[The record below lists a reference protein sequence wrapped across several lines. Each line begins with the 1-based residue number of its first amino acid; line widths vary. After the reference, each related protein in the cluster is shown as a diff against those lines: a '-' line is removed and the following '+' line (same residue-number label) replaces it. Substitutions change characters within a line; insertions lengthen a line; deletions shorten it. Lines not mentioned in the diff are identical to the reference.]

1 MVNKKVQRIK
11 LIVAIVVVLIAVIL
25 VCVRIAIYEK
35 EGEKNMPFNLSKIII
50 ISTAQKDET
59 SVNAEQATQTVL
71 GDFNIIQNN
80 DIYISVEKNENNA
93 KKGETIKN
101 ITIENI
107 EIVEA
112 PKKGTL
118 KAYMPNSLDGSKYNY
133 SDDYLVSQSLT
144 YRGADQNNYQN
155 LQINKNGG
163 NIAFSVANKELGT
176 YVSGESTEITYNGTM
191 LSNLALTNEDVK
203 SKIAFNLVIELDDGK
218 KYSGRV
224 ELDLNCEGLVET
236 GTTQTEITDFSNVVF
251 KRI

>member
-1 MVNKKVQRIK
+1 MVNKKVQKIK
-11 LIVAIVVVLIAVIL
+11 LLIAAIVVLIAAIL
-25 VCVRIAIYEK
+25 VCVRISIYEK
-35 EGEKNMPFNLSKIII
+35 EGEKNMPFNVSKIII

-59 SVNAEQATQTVL
+59 SVNVEQTQNIL

-80 DIYISVEKNENNA
+80 DIYISIEKDEKNA
-93 KKGETIKN
+93 KKDESIKN

-107 EIVEA
+107 EILTA
-112 PKKGTL
+112 PQKGTL
-118 KAYMPNSLDGSKYNY
+118 KAYMPNSLEGSKYNY

-163 NIAFSVANKELGT
+163 NIAFSLANKELGT
-176 YVSGESTEITYNGTM
+176 YVSGEATEVTYNGTM

-236 GTTQTEITDFSNVVF
+236 GTTQIEITDFSNVVF

>member
-11 LIVAIVVVLIAVIL
+11 LIVAIVVVLIVSIL
-25 VCVRIAIYEK
+25 VCVRVAIYQK

-59 SVNAEQATQTVL
+59 SVNAEQAPQTAL

-93 KKGETIKN
+93 KKGELIKN

-118 KAYMPNSLDGSKYNY
+118 KAYMPNSLDGLKYNY

-144 YRGADQNNYQN
+144 YRGADQNNYQD

-163 NIAFSVANKELGT
+163 NIAFSLANKELGT
-176 YVSGESTEITYNGTM
+176 YVSGDATEVTYNGTM
-191 LSNLALTNEDVK
+191 LSKLALTNEDVK

-218 KYSGRV
+218 KYSGKV
-224 ELDLNCEGLVET
+224 ELDLNCAGLVET
-236 GTTQTEITDFSNVVF
+236 GTTQTEITDFSNVIF

>member
-11 LIVAIVVVLIAVIL
+11 LIVAILVVLIAVIL
-25 VCVRIAIYEK
+25 ICVRIAIYEK

-50 ISTAQKDET
+50 ISTAQKDES
-59 SVNAEQATQTVL
+59 SVNAEQVSQTVL

-80 DIYISVEKNENNA
+80 DIYISVERNENNA
-93 KKGETIKN
+93 KKDELIKN
-101 ITIENI
+101 ITVENI
-107 EIVEA
+107 EITEA

-144 YRGADQNNYQN
+144 YRGDNQNNYQN

-163 NIAFSVANKELGT
+163 NIAFSLANKELGT
-176 YVSGESTEITYNGTM
+176 YVSGETTEITYNGTM
-191 LSNLALTNEDVK
+191 LSKLGLTSEDVK

-224 ELDLNCEGLVET
+224 ELDVNCEGLVEN
-236 GTTQTEITDFSNVVF
+236 GKTQTEITDFSNVVF